1 MIRIRGRVEYAS
13 GETVDFTAGTA
24 ARAEWE
30 LYAHRHGLDLDGSP
44 ILAALVIACYV
55 LNGTLEGFEAWR
67 ATVLDV
73 ELEAVEPATVAV
85 PPTLREASGE

>member
-1 MIRIRGRVEYAS
+1 MIRIRGTVEYAD
-13 GETVDFTAGTA
+13 GRTEAFTAGSA

-30 LYAHRHGLDLDGSP
+30 LYAHRHGLPIDGSP

-55 LNGTLEGFEAWR
+55 LRGSLEGFELWR
-67 ATVLDV
+67 AEVVDV
-73 ELEAVEPATVAV
+73 ELEPADVVV